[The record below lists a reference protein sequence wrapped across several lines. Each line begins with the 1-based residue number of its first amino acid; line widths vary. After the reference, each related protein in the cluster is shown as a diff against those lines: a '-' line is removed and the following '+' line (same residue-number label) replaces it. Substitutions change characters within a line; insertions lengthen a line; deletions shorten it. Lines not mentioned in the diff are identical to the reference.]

1 MANPIEPHAAQ
12 GQSQINTA
20 APEGTRYGGDA
31 NTLGTG
37 HPKAS
42 QHYTAP
48 TSKPRDAGEV
58 RRLRTLLL
66 HAINEDGALTAHTR
80 IVGVFLC
87 GLVNVH
93 TEQAWPSAEHISERL
108 GISKRTVYRAISELE
123 NRYFT
128 VKRSIGRTNS
138 NVYRPIWPPE
148 HLQPERLA
156 QLHSRVIAAEAE
168 DFQAADHV
176 VIGTNH
182 TGPAAPS
189 RGKGDNGDTEK
200 VTETAPNL
208 VEGNINTGAH
218 GRDAASDTEP
228 DKPEELLSREASK
241 AEAPPLDPATVK
253 NAFKA
258 EFGMET
264 YRARFAS
271 VRIKGR
277 AAIFSSVWNAK
288 SFDRY
293 HAFLKRQG
301 VRVMLADD
309 NPAWRLELIP
319 SRIAPPRPAHLERTT
334 ESNPASIT
342 GPSSPARIRV
352 G

>member
-1 MANPIEPHAAQ
+1 MANPVQTGAARDDAQ
-12 GQSQINTA
+12 NKTA
-20 APEGTRYGGDA
+20 APEGSRYGGHA

-42 QHYTAP
+42 QQYTAP
-48 TSKPRDAGEV
+48 TGKPRDAGEV

-108 GISKRTVYRAISELE
+108 GISKRTVYRAITELE

-168 DFQAADHV
+168 DTHAAGHV
-176 VIGTNH
+176 VIGTDY
-182 TGPAAPS
+182 TEQATPS
-189 RGKGDNGDTEK
+189 PGKGDNGDTEK

-208 VEGNINTGAH
+208 VEGDIYTGALV
-218 GRDAASDTEP
+218 REAANIAEP
-228 DKPEELLSREASK
+228 DKSEKLLSSEHSR
-241 AEAPPLDPATVK
+241 AEGPSLDPVAVK
-253 NAFKA
+253 DAFKA
-258 EFGMET
+258 QFGMDT

-277 AAIFSSVWNAK
+277 SAIFSSVWNAK

-309 NPAWRLELIP
+309 NPAWRLELVP
-319 SRIAPPRPAHLERTT
+319 SRIAPPRPAYLQGAT
-334 ESNPASIT
+334 ESNPDGIV
-342 GPSSPARIRV
+342 GPSSPDSIRV